1 MKIAAII
8 PSGGS
13 SRRFGKNKLFEK
25 INGKTVIEKTLEIF
39 ENNPQISEIIIPS
52 STDSIEGIDAII
64 KQRSFLKSKTVP
76 GGSSRQESVYNGLQA
91 CPNCDYVLI
100 HAGAR
105 ALVTQ
110 LIVNNTINEVQ
121 KRHAV
126 VAAMPV
132 KDTIKKADEEGKI
145 TETPERKYLYQIQ
158 TPQAFRFEDIKKAH
172 ELFKGENATD
182 DSYLIE
188 KMGINVYIVTGC
200 YKNIKITTPEDIE
213 LASILAKE

>member
-1 MKIAAII
+1 M
-8 PSGGS
+8 
-13 SRRFGKNKLFEK
+13 
-25 INGKTVIEKTLEIF
+25 
-39 ENNPQISEIIIPS
+39 
-52 STDSIEGIDAII
+52 
-64 KQRSFLKSKTVP
+64 
-76 GGSSRQESVYNGLQA
+76 
-91 CPNCDYVLI
+91 I
-100 HAGAR
+100 HDGAR

>member
-64 KQRSFLKSKTVP
+64 KQRSFLKSKTIP

-100 HAGAR
+100 HDGAR

-145 TETPERKYLYQIQ
+145 TDYRRKAM
-158 TPQAFRFEDIKKAH
+158 PV
-172 ELFKGENATD
+172 N
-182 DSYLIE
+182 
-188 KMGINVYIVTGC
+188 
-200 YKNIKITTPEDIE
+200 
-213 LASILAKE
+213 